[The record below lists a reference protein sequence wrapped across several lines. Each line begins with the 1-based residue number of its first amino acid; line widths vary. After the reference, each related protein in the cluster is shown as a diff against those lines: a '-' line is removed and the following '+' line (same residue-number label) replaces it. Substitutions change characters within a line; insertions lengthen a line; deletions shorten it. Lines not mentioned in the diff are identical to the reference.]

1 MKNKSTILI
10 FILFILFILFV
21 LINNSIQSK
30 KGETKEV
37 NFIITK
43 IEVTPTK
50 SLILYDGD
58 KEVELWNYDI
68 RDYEDVK
75 IGDLVHKDKT
85 SEDLFILRKNELT
98 DKFEKNIILK
108 PIN

>member
-1 MKNKSTILI
+1 MKNKSVI
-10 FILFILFILFV
+10 FIFIFIFFILLV
-21 LINNSIQSK
+21 LINNFIQSK
-30 KGETKEV
+30 KGEIKQV
-37 NFIITK
+37 NFLITK

-75 IGDLVHKDKT
+75 VGDLVCKDKK
-85 SEDLFILRKNELT
+85 SEDLFILRKDKLT
-98 DKFEKNIILK
+98 GKFKKNITLK
-108 PIN
+108 PID